1 MRCFLSLV
9 AVLVACSLCAAAP
22 LSGTT
27 TYEPPVEITPAD
39 TTHDF
44 GKHAV
49 TRLVDWDADGDDDLL
64 IGGGDGRV
72 WLILNRGER
81 QFAAPVAIQAK
92 GNGTTTRLGIARV
105 C

>member
-1 MRCFLSLV
+1 MHRMNCFLSV
-9 AVLVACSLCAAAP
+9 VTVLVTCSLGAASP

-39 TTHDF
+39 THYF

-49 TRLVDWDADGDDDLL
+49 TRLVDWDDDLL

-72 WLILNRGER
+72 WLILNLGEQ
-81 QFAAPVAIQAK
+81 QFTAPVAIQAK
-92 GNGTTTRLGIARV
+92 GKGTTTRLGIAPV
-105 C
+105 F